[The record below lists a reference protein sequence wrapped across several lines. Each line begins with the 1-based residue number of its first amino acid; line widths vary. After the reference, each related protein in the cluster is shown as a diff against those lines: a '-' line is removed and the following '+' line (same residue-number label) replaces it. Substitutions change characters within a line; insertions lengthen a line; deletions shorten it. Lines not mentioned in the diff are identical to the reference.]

1 MNPHQIY
8 QQQQTSNATRIEMLL
23 GLYDKAI
30 QNLTQAHQALKG
42 RDLSAATPLVLQAQ
56 VMVYALANGV
66 DLQYGEISQNM
77 LRLYEFVLHRLGSSE
92 AQNIREAL
100 HVLTIL
106 REGFREIEPKA
117 KAMELSGKLPRP
129 KSVPALQMS
138 A

>member
-1 MNPHQIY
+1 MNPLQIY
-8 QQQQTSNATRIEMLL
+8 QQQQACNATRIEMLL

-30 QNLTQAHQALKG
+30 QNLTLAHQALKRG
-42 RDLSAATPLVLQAQ
+42 NLSAATPLVLQAQ
-56 VMVYALANGV
+56 MIVYALANGV

-77 LRLYEFVLHRLGSSE
+77 LRLYEFVLHRLGSGES
-92 AQNIREAL
+92 QNIGDAL

-129 KSVPALQMS
+129 QSVPALQMS